1 MSEVDLSVSRMLTNY
16 RDLMYRFVIGE
27 ISADEFETD
36 YPTRFKDDPN
46 QVIGEEFD
54 ILDDDWEPTDYGQ
67 VVSAVLA
74 QFNAARVTEW
84 P

>member
-1 MSEVDLSVSRMLTNY
+1 MLTNY